1 MTPSANEQNFHYN
14 QKDAEDSK
22 KKFIYILKKK
32 DIVPTLRTFQDGGEA
47 HREAPIVY
55 GCNIDFYTA
64 HRKRELH
71 PKLPRRLREASAA
84 GVIRARERVWLL
96 CCGGHQGA
104 EGSKPQL
111 SRDI

>member
-1 MTPSANEQNFHYN
+1 MNIISIA
-14 QKDAEDSK
+14 
-22 KKFIYILKKK
+22 IVGLKKK
-32 DIVPTLRTFQDGGEA
+32 KKIKKDIIPALRTFQDGMA
-47 HREAPIVY
+47 DREAPVVY
-55 GCNIDFYTA
+55 SCNIDFYTA

-84 GVIRARERVWLL
+84 GVIRAREQVWLL

-104 EGSKPQL
+104 EGSKQQL